1 MQLGVVIIRN
11 LSWQDHNDQIHDAH
25 IFTRLRKLSHSFL
38 INIDDVLLK
47 FRLGNWM
54 AIQRTLK
61 KVTVELEYYV
71 QHYRGVVHQIKQRII
86 HERAQIWNFSSSIS
100 LDNSC
105 TSERSERVRCQVEH
119 EKRNSISTSNYV
131 LFCLSYKHSSPSL
144 TRNVE
149 SING

>member
-1 MQLGVVIIRN
+1 MWLLIKIFLGWII
-11 LSWQDHNDQIHDAH
+11 IIKYTIP
-25 IFTRLRKLSHSFL
+25 IFLHELENRATRFL
-38 INIDDVLLK
+38 LILMMFYFK

-100 LDNSC
+100 FDNSC

>member
-1 MQLGVVIIRN
+1 MWLLIKIFLGWII
-11 LSWQDHNDQIHDAH
+11 IIKYTIP
-25 IFTRLRKLSHSFL
+25 IFLHELENRATRFL
-38 INIDDVLLK
+38 LILMMFYFK

-119 EKRNSISTSNYV
+119 EKRNSISTSNHV
-131 LFCLSYKHSSPSL
+131 LFCLSYKHNSPFL
-144 TRNVE
+144 TRKADFMNK
-149 SING
+149 